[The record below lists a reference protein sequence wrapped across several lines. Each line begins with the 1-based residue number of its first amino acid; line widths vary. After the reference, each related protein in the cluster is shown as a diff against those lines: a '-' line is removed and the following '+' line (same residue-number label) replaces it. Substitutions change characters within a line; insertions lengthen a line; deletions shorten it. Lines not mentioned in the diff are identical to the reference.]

1 MKTGIHV
8 FDRTG
13 GPDFRRSLA
22 AGGAVVSRGVL
33 VVLVLFLGLSRGYGQ
48 TAAARPSDDLVL
60 KVVVYGPSD
69 EIFIWWGHA
78 ALIVENTRWGYS
90 RVFDWGIFSY
100 PSDNFLQ
107 DFLNNRVQYN
117 SAVEFLDFQP
127 YIDEDRDITVYT
139 LDLEADQKERILAY
153 AENNV
158 LPENRYYN
166 YHEFRDNCSTRI
178 RDIIDL
184 GTGGQFREW
193 AAGMAARFSVRQ
205 HIRRFTWFR
214 PAWDWFIDFLM
225 GQDLDA
231 SITIWD
237 EMFLPVEVG
246 RHIVDFSYT
255 DSAGASR
262 RLVRSVEI
270 FNSSRERP
278 PILSAP
284 QRRWP
289 GDLLLG
295 MLPAAL
301 VPGLRIM
308 RKKKPLA
315 GQIAWGVFQGLVGLA
330 LGILGFVLLYARFF
344 MKNDYV
350 QQNINLL
357 FINPLLLAAA
367 PLGMFTAVRRSIK
380 PEKFL
385 KVLWICVAAAGL
397 LSLLLR
403 VLPFFSQQNQATL
416 ALVLPA
422 ATLLGLGAEFR
433 RET

>member
-1 MKTGIHV
+1 MSKIKG
-8 FDRTG
+8 
-13 GPDFRRSLA
+13 A
-22 AGGAVVSRGVL
+22 AMSGRLLLVL
-33 VVLVLFLGLSRGYGQ
+33 VFFLGVPGAYGQ
-48 TAAARPSDDLVL
+48 SIGGSAARSAMDDLVL
-60 KVVVYGPSD
+60 KVVVFGPSD

-78 ALIVENTRWGYS
+78 ALVVENTRWNYS
-90 RVFDWGIFSY
+90 RIFDWGIFSY

-107 DFLNNRVQYN
+107 DFLNNQVQYN
-117 SAVEFLDFQP
+117 SAVEYLDFQP

-184 GTGGQFREW
+184 GTGGQLKEW
-193 AAGMAARFSVRQ
+193 AAHSSGRFSIRQ

-214 PAWDWFIDFLM
+214 PVWDWFLDFLM
-225 GQDLDA
+225 GRDLDA
-231 SITIWD
+231 AITVWD

-255 DSAGASR
+255 DSTGASR

-270 FNSSRERP
+270 LNSSKERP
-278 PILSAP
+278 PVLSAAP
-284 QRRWP
+284 RRWP

-301 VPGLRIM
+301 VPGFRVL

-315 GQIAWGVFQGLVGLA
+315 GRIVWGVFQGIVGLA
-330 LGILGFVLLYARFF
+330 LGILGFVLLYALYF
-344 MKNDYV
+344 MKNDYI

-367 PLGMFTAVRRSIK
+367 PLGLFAAARRMQSIK
-380 PEKFL
+380 PEKCL
-385 KVLWICVAAAGL
+385 KILWVCVAAAGL

-422 ATLLGLGAEFR
+422 AVLLSLGAEFR
-433 RET
+433 MEQIPGDTAAH